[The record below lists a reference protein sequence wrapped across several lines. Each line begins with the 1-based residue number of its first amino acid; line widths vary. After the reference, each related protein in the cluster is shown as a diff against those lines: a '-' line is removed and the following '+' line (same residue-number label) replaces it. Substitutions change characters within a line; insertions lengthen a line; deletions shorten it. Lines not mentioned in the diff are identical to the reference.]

1 MRIYLIYAIMTEE
14 IFQKGNRYG
23 QYDAFLYGNGK
34 NLDGSY
40 CVLWGFTDRKKYKE
54 RFLQERPV
62 KHRFLIQEK
71 EVSEAEYSNFMME
84 YFRYELLPT
93 CLDQRINIGERSG
106 FQTVRRMTTRVSPE
120 EESFYSNKI
129 MTKYEYDYL
138 ANNLGEICTDIEK
151 NLVNHPIL
159 PVDSNVFSSPVKT
172 VLDFLNYNQLCRIYH
187 PNGPKYLIH
196 RKEQGENIDFRDFT
210 RSNEKPSDATDL
222 FSMKNLFYTVFAEVI
237 YKEGV

>member
-1 MRIYLIYAIMTEE
+1 MRVYLIYAVMPEA
-14 IFQKGNRYG
+14 IFRQVNRYG
-23 QYDAFLYGNGK
+23 QYDTFLYGNGK
-34 NLDGSY
+34 NLDGTY

-54 RFLQERPV
+54 RFLHERPV

-71 EVSEAEYSNFMME
+71 EVSESEYSNFMMD

-93 CLDQRINIGERSG
+93 YLDQRINIGERSG
-106 FQTVRRMTTRVSPE
+106 FQTIRRMTTKLEPK
-120 EESFYSNKI
+120 EESFYTNKI

-138 ANNLGEICTDIEK
+138 VNNLGEICTDIEK
-151 NLVNHPIL
+151 NMVDHPIL
-159 PVDSNVFSSPVKT
+159 PVDSTVFSSPVKT

-196 RKEQGENIDFRDFT
+196 KKEQGEDVDFRDFT
-210 RSNEKPSDATDL
+210 GSKERPSDSTDL
-222 FSMKNLFYTVFAEVI
+222 FSMRGLFYTVFAEVT